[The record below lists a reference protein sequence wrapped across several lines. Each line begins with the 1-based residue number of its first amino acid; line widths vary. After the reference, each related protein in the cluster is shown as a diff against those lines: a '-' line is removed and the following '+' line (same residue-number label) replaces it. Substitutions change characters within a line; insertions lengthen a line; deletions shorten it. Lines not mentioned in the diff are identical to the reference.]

1 MATGWPMKVS
11 YANGDVYSAS
21 DVNDTNGTINL
32 LGASVAYAAGK
43 NKIINGDFRVN
54 QRSFTSN
61 TTGGSFNFD
70 RWLQVNSGTTG
81 TLTTTPQTF
90 TPGAAP
96 IAGYEGSTFIQG
108 ITAAGV
114 SADTL
119 ALFQQRIE
127 DVRTF
132 AGQTVTFS
140 FFAKATSGT
149 PKIGLEMAQ
158 NFGTGGSPS
167 ATVQTSLGAVTISTS
182 WARYSLSVTVPSI
195 SGKTIGTT
203 ANSSYLTASI
213 WLSAGSD
220 YAARASSIG
229 LQNNTFQIWGVQV
242 EAGSTATAF
251 QTATGTIQG
260 ELAACQRYYIKF
272 NDSTNA
278 VLANG
283 NARSTTGTNL
293 LCNLP
298 TSMRVRPTSLDFT
311 SLQIS
316 DGVSNYAV
324 TSLTSGLGTQSQ
336 QYLDAGV
343 ASGLTQFRPMYLQQ
357 NGSTGYVAFSAEL

>member
-1 MATGWPMKVS
+1 MATGWPMKVT

-32 LGASVAYAAGK
+32 LTSTTLSVSAGK
-43 NKIINGDFRVN
+43 NSVINGGFDIW
-54 QRSFTSN
+54 QRATSFSLAASSGLTYVADRY
-61 TTGGSFNFD
+61 TTQTNASQACTVSRQLTGDTTNLPFIQYCLRYQRNSGQTGVA
-70 RWLQVNSGTTG
+70 RQYLVNSFETVNTIPFVGRTVTLSYYARKGANYSPTSSILEASLFTGTGTDQNAFVYTG
-81 TLTTTPQTF
+81 SAQIGATNATLTTTW
-90 TPGAAP
+90 
-96 IAGYEGSTFIQG
+96 
-108 ITAAGV
+108 
-114 SADTL
+114 
-119 ALFQQRIE
+119 QRFSLTVAIP
-127 DVRTF
+127 T
-132 AGQTVTFS
+132 TVTELAPTFS
-140 FFAKATSGT
+140 WASVGTAGANDYFEITGVQLELGSVATSFSR
-149 PKIGLEMAQ
+149 AQ
-158 NFGTGGSPS
+158 
-167 ATVQTSLGAVTISTS
+167 
-182 WARYSLSVTVPSI
+182 
-195 SGKTIGTT
+195 
-203 ANSSYLTASI
+203 
-213 WLSAGSD
+213 
-220 YAARASSIG
+220 
-229 LQNNTFQIWGVQV
+229 
-242 EAGSTATAF
+242 
-251 QTATGTIQG
+251 GTIQG

-298 TSMRVRPTSLDFT
+298 TSMRARPTSLDFT

-316 DGVSNYAV
+316 DGVTNYAV